1 MPSKK
6 SKPTRKAQPQSP
18 RASQASRAQQTKH
31 TPKQASKLLA
41 QKVSPLVWKEERGF
55 SEQDLS
61 GLAQSLAK
69 ELAVGDRVLLEG
81 QMGAGKT
88 TFSRH
93 LLLALGVEQPP
104 EGSPTFAIAH
114 EYALP
119 SSARG
124 DRRILGVV
132 HVDLYR
138 IRSEEEIDERGIPDY
153 FWDSEK
159 IVLSEWT
166 SMWPEFERQVLKSG
180 HNWKVE
186 LTISEESSDLR
197 DIKITRPDRRSSA
210 R

>member
-1 MPSKK
+1 V
-6 SKPTRKAQPQSP
+6 A
-18 RASQASRAQQTKH
+18 
-31 TPKQASKLLA
+31 
-41 QKVSPLVWKEERGF
+41 
-55 SEQDLS
+55 
-61 GLAQSLAK
+61 
-69 ELAVGDRVLLEG
+69 GDRVLLEG

-114 EYALP
+114 EYGLP
-119 SSARG
+119 ANASGVR
-124 DRRILGVV
+124 GVV

-153 FWDSEK
+153 YWDSEK

-180 HNWKVE
+180 RNWKIE
-186 LTISEESSDLR
+186 LSLSDESPDLR
-197 DIKITRPDRRSSA
+197 DIKITRPERRSSA

>member
-1 MPSKK
+1 
-6 SKPTRKAQPQSP
+6 
-18 RASQASRAQQTKH
+18 
-31 TPKQASKLLA
+31 
-41 QKVSPLVWKEERGF
+41 
-55 SEQDLS
+55 
-61 GLAQSLAK
+61 
-69 ELAVGDRVLLEG
+69 
-81 QMGAGKT
+81 MGAGKT

-114 EYALP
+114 EYGL
-119 SSARG
+119 SANPRSI
-124 DRRILGVV
+124 RGVV

-153 FWDSEK
+153 YWDSQK

-180 HNWKVE
+180 QNWKVE
-186 LTISEESSDLR
+186 LTISDESADLR
-197 DIKITRPDRRSSA
+197 DIRITRPDRRSSA

>member
-1 MPSKK
+1 M
-6 SKPTRKAQPQSP
+6 
-18 RASQASRAQQTKH
+18 
-31 TPKQASKLLA
+31 
-41 QKVSPLVWKEERGF
+41 
-55 SEQDLS
+55 
-61 GLAQSLAK
+61 
-69 ELAVGDRVLLEG
+69 LLEG

-114 EYALP
+114 EYAL
-119 SSARG
+119 SSHPRG
-124 DRRILGVV
+124 IQGVV

-153 FWDSEK
+153 YWDENK

-166 SMWPEFERQVLKSG
+166 SMWSEFERQVLRSG
-180 HNWKVE
+180 RNWRVE
-186 LTISEESSDLR
+186 LKISEDAPDLR
-197 DIKITRPDRRSSA
+197 DVQITRPDRRSSP

>member
-1 MPSKK
+1 
-6 SKPTRKAQPQSP
+6 
-18 RASQASRAQQTKH
+18 
-31 TPKQASKLLA
+31 
-41 QKVSPLVWKEERGF
+41 
-55 SEQDLS
+55 
-61 GLAQSLAK
+61 
-69 ELAVGDRVLLEG
+69 
-81 QMGAGKT
+81 MGAGKT

-114 EYALP
+114 EYAL
-119 SSARG
+119 AANERG
-124 DRRILGVV
+124 DRKTLGNLGVV

-153 FWDSEK
+153 YWDLQK

-180 HNWKVE
+180 QNWKVE
-186 LTISEESSDLR
+186 LTISEESADLR